1 MYYSE
6 KNNKIGVKMS
16 FPIVNLCGSS
26 LSSLGPLSLS
36 SNPTASSENRI
47 QAPSLAR
54 VATLIFAEHACL
66 EFEGRSSLEEEKKTE
81 KEFSDAPASFRPKE
95 KKLTREDVERAN
107 QQYRER
113 LRAKRLRKI
122 APPTLAR
129 KTIWPASNYELF
141 FNHIK
146 NHTILTSDQF
156 KPLIEGIMG
165 FSSTSNP
172 TQIYNKK
179 WEIINKYINCFNLF
193 TSDSPGTVLLLNGE
207 RTSLPLSLFFNGI
220 MKTMRTHLGQPNLS
234 QDCEFS
240 EEVGGRFFDIQF
252 KKRKLTI
259 LSPGERLNSG
269 GFGIVY
275 ESLELTTGRLVAQ
288 KIAKFSSSNPAIN
301 HNTARSFYDEFQAG
315 QILPKSEEYLCAENI
330 LCAKNLSRKLP
341 DSSSASS
348 EHSSGLEWLEYRLS
362 LTFRLCSNGDLFTLL
377 ERELSLSDR
386 IKLASNV
393 WELNKKLLLTDR
405 TWHPDIKP
413 ENYLLQTFP
422 KLALGDWAGTRHQS
436 FLNDEANLDPSKV
449 HKGTPEY
456 YFRDLAAQIEI
467 AVSQKNTEL
476 VAQLLNL
483 RLLYMTA
490 TTMFIILCSYPP
502 RPFEANN
509 FQDMSKDVDVK
520 VLKAYPKLLY
530 NLILDLLHSDPK
542 KRLSSWEEADKRFNE
557 IVYKSDDDLNRI
569 F

>member
-1 MYYSE
+1 
-6 KNNKIGVKMS
+6 MS
-16 FPIVNLCGSS
+16 FSLVSSGGSS

-54 VATLIFAEHACL
+54 VATLIFAEQAY
-66 EFEGRSSLEEEKKTE
+66 LEEEKKTE
-81 KEFSDAPASFRPKE
+81 KEFRDAPEFSRPKE
-95 KKLTREDVERAN
+95 KKLTKADVEHAN
-107 QQYRER
+107 LLYRER
-113 LRAKRLRKI
+113 LRAKRLNKI
-122 APPTLAR
+122 APPTR
-129 KTIWPASNYELF
+129 KKILPVSDYELF

-146 NHTILTSDQF
+146 NHTILTTDQV
-156 KPLIEGIMG
+156 KPLIESIMG
-165 FSSTSNP
+165 FSSTGTASR
-172 TQIYNKK
+172 IYNKK

-193 TSDSPGTVLLLNGE
+193 KNDSHGTVRLLNGE
-207 RTSLPLSLFFNGI
+207 KTSLPLSLFFNGI

-240 EEVGGRFFDIQF
+240 EEVSGRFFDIQF

-341 DSSSASS
+341 DSSSAS
-348 EHSSGLEWLEYRLS
+348 GLEWLEYRLS
-362 LTFRLCSNGDLFTLL
+362 LIFRLCPNGDLFTLL

-413 ENYLLQTFP
+413 ENYLLQAFP
-422 KLALGDWAGTRHQS
+422 KLALGDWAGARHQS
-436 FLNDEANLDPSKV
+436 FLNGEANLDPSKV

-490 TTMFIILCSYPP
+490 TTMFMILCSYPP
-502 RPFEANN
+502 RPFEVNN
-509 FQDMSKDVDVK
+509 FQDMSKGVNVE
-520 VLKAYPKLLY
+520 VLKTYPPLLSSFV
-530 NLILDLLHSDPK
+530 LDLLHSDPK

-557 IVYKSDDDLNRI
+557 IVYKSEDDLDRI